1 MENNKQLLVTAS
13 PHIRSKRTVKNDML
27 DVIIALL
34 PAGAVSVYYFG
45 YRALPMYR
53 AS

>member
-13 PHIRSKRTVKNDML
+13 PHIRSKRTVANDML

-45 YRALPMYR
+45 SVSYTHL
-53 AS
+53 